1 MSYIRLFLLAAL
13 LCLPVTASS
22 APHTESPLKKSKA
35 QLSGSVERGSSDIGI
50 NSRGEITI
58 HISEGTLPL
67 PVPEGTISLP
77 TDSLSTAPQ
86 GPSGPYAPCILGG
99 PGQSV
104 HSNPARL
111 SPVYTPL
118 PDPVELL
125 NHIGIFFSTASGGFG
140 SRIDYD
146 HKVSPNTRFTASPE
160 FLTYSLSRAS
170 TILGDLMPPGITRI
184 TLITIPIGLQR
195 HFAPTSRVNPHIGF
209 GFGPIIRLDHRSHR
223 LGYYGN
229 NLGLD
234 RIVRNRHNS
243 LNLTVPLTLDDFP
256 STSLTMGGHLASGLN
271 IHFGEQ
277 KNLALTIEGRYTL
290 ARFIDALG
298 SPGDFSGLSLAIGFG
313 KAF

>member
-1 MSYIRLFLLAAL
+1 MSQIRLFLFAAL
-13 LCLPVTASS
+13 VCLPITASS
-22 APHTESPLKKSKA
+22 APHIDPPPKKSKS
-35 QLSGSVERGSSDIGI
+35 QLSGSITNGVIDI
-50 NSRGEITI
+50 NSNGEITI
-58 HISEGTLPL
+58 HI
-67 PVPEGTISLP
+67 PEGTISLL
-77 TDSLSTAPQ
+77 TDSLTTVPK
-86 GPSGPYAPCILGG
+86 GPPGPYAPCILGG

-104 HSNPARL
+104 LSNPARL
-111 SPVYTPL
+111 SPLYTPM

-140 SRIDYD
+140 SRINYD

-170 TILGDLMPPGITRI
+170 TILGDLMPLGTTRI
-184 TLITIPIGLQR
+184 TLITIPIGFQR
-195 HFAPTSRVNPHIGF
+195 HFAPTSRINPHIGF

-234 RIVRNRHNS
+234 RIIRNGRNS

-256 STSLTMGGHLASGLN
+256 STSLTLGGHLASGLN
-271 IHFGEQ
+271 IHFGAK

-290 ARFIDALG
+290 ARFIDATG

>member
-1 MSYIRLFLLAAL
+1 MSQIRLFLLAAL
-13 LCLPVTASS
+13 VCLPVTASS
-22 APHTESPLKKSKA
+22 APHLEPTLEKSKV
-35 QLSGSVERGSSDIGI
+35 QLSGSITNGVIDI
-50 NSRGEITI
+50 NSNGEIKI
-58 HISEGTLPL
+58 HIPQGTL
-67 PVPEGTISLP
+67 TLP
-77 TDSLSTAPQ
+77 TDSLSTAPK

-104 HSNPARL
+104 LSNPARL
-111 SPVYTPL
+111 SPVYTPM
-118 PDPVELL
+118 PDPMKLL
-125 NHIGIFFSTASGGFG
+125 NHIGMFFSTASGGFG
-140 SRIDYD
+140 SRINYD
-146 HKVSPNTRFTASPE
+146 HKISPNTRFTASPE
-160 FLTYSLSRAS
+160 FLTYSLSRSRA
-170 TILGDLMPPGITRI
+170 ILGDLMPSGTTRI

-195 HFAPTSRVNPHIGF
+195 HFVPTSRINPHIGF

-234 RIVRNRHNS
+234 RTIRNRHNS

-256 STSLTMGGHLASGLN
+256 STSLTLGGHLASGLN
-271 IHFGEQ
+271 IHFGAK

-290 ARFIDALG
+290 ARFIDAMG

>member
-1 MSYIRLFLLAAL
+1 MSQIRLFLFAAL
-13 LCLPVTASS
+13 VCLPVTASS
-22 APHTESPLKKSKA
+22 APHFDPSPQKSKS
-35 QLSGSVERGSSDIGI
+35 QLSGSITNGVIDI
-50 NSRGEITI
+50 NSNGKITI
-58 HISEGTLPL
+58 HI
-67 PVPEGTISLP
+67 PESTISLP
-77 TDSLSTAPQ
+77 TDSLSTVPK
-86 GPSGPYAPCILGG
+86 GPPGPYAPCILGG
-99 PGQSV
+99 PSQSFPGNGPRAY
-104 HSNPARL
+104 STYA
-111 SPVYTPL
+111 PL

-140 SRIDYD
+140 SRINYD
-146 HKVSPNTRFTASPE
+146 HKISPNTRFTASPE

-184 TLITIPIGLQR
+184 TLITIPIGFQR
-195 HFAPTSRVNPHIGF
+195 HFAPTSRINPHIGF

-223 LGYYGN
+223 PGYYYGN

-234 RIVRNRHNS
+234 RIILNGRNS

-256 STSLTMGGHLASGLN
+256 STSLTLGGHLASGLN
-271 IHFGEQ
+271 IHFGAK

-290 ARFIDALG
+290 ARFIDATG

>member
-1 MSYIRLFLLAAL
+1 MSQIRLFLLAAL
-13 LCLPVTASS
+13 VCLPVTASS
-22 APHTESPLKKSKA
+22 APHLEPTLEKSKV
-35 QLSGSVERGSSDIGI
+35 QLSGSITNGVIDI
-50 NSRGEITI
+50 NSNGEIKI
-58 HISEGTLPL
+58 HIPQGTL
-67 PVPEGTISLP
+67 TLP
-77 TDSLSTAPQ
+77 TDSLSTAPK

-104 HSNPARL
+104 LSNPARL
-111 SPVYTPL
+111 SPVYTPM
-118 PDPVELL
+118 PDPMKLL
-125 NHIGIFFSTASGGFG
+125 NHIGMFFSTASGGFG
-140 SRIDYD
+140 SRINYD
-146 HKVSPNTRFTASPE
+146 HKISPNTRFTASPE
-160 FLTYSLSRAS
+160 FLTYSLSRSRA
-170 TILGDLMPPGITRI
+170 ILGDLMPSGTTRI

-195 HFAPTSRVNPHIGF
+195 HFAPTSRINPHIGF

-234 RIVRNRHNS
+234 RTIRNRHNS

-256 STSLTMGGHLASGLN
+256 STSLTLGGHLASGLN
-271 IHFGEQ
+271 IHFGAK

-290 ARFIDALG
+290 ARFIDAMG

>member
-1 MSYIRLFLLAAL
+1 MSQIRLFLLAAL
-13 LCLPVTASS
+13 VCLPVTASS
-22 APHTESPLKKSKA
+22 APHIESSLKKSKA
-35 QLSGSVERGSSDIGI
+35 QLSGSISNGAIGI
-50 NSRGEITI
+50 NSNEKITI

-67 PVPEGTISLP
+67 PIPEGTISLP
-77 TDSLSTAPQ
+77 TDSLSTVPK

-99 PGQSV
+99 PSQSFPG
-104 HSNPARL
+104 NGARPY
-111 SPVYTPL
+111 STYAPL

-140 SRIDYD
+140 SRINYD
-146 HKVSPNTRFTASPE
+146 HKISPHTRFTASPE

-184 TLITIPIGLQR
+184 TLIAVPIGLQR

-229 NLGLD
+229 NLGIG

-256 STSLTMGGHLASGLN
+256 STSLTLGGHLASGLN
-271 IHFGEQ
+271 IHFGAK

-290 ARFIDALG
+290 ARFIDAMG

>member
-13 LCLPVTASS
+13 VCLPVTASS
-22 APHTESPLKKSKA
+22 EPNFEPTPQKVKS
-35 QLSGSVERGSSDIGI
+35 QLSGSITNGVIDI
-50 NSRGEITI
+50 NSKGKIKI
-58 HISEGTLPL
+58 HIPEGTL
-67 PVPEGTISLP
+67 TLP
-77 TDSLSTAPQ
+77 TDSLSTVSK
-86 GPSGPYAPCILGG
+86 GPSGPYAPCILGS

-104 HSNPARL
+104 PGNPARL

-118 PDPVELL
+118 PDPMKML

-140 SRIDYD
+140 SRINYD
-146 HKVSPNTRFTASPE
+146 HKISPSTRFTASPE
-160 FLTYSLSRAS
+160 FLTYGLSRARA
-170 TILGDLMPPGITRI
+170 ILGDLMPLNTTRI

-195 HFAPTSRVNPHIGF
+195 HFAPTSRINPHIGF

-234 RIVRNRHNS
+234 RIVRNRQNS
-243 LNLTVPLTLDDFP
+243 LNLTVPLSIDDFP
-256 STSLTMGGHLASGLN
+256 STSLTLGGHLASGLN
-271 IHFGEQ
+271 IHFGAK

-290 ARFIDALG
+290 ARFADALG

>member
-13 LCLPVTASS
+13 VCLPVTASS
-22 APHTESPLKKSKA
+22 EPNFEPSPQKSKS
-35 QLSGSVERGSSDIGI
+35 QLSGSITNGVIDI
-50 NSRGEITI
+50 NSNGKIKI
-58 HISEGTLPL
+58 HIPEGTL
-67 PVPEGTISLP
+67 TLP
-77 TDSLSTAPQ
+77 TDSLSTVSK
-86 GPSGPYAPCILGG
+86 GPSGPYAPCILGS

-104 HSNPARL
+104 PGNPVRL

-118 PDPVELL
+118 PDPIKML

-140 SRIDYD
+140 SRINYD
-146 HKVSPNTRFTASPE
+146 HKISPHTRFTASPE
-160 FLTYSLSRAS
+160 FLTYSLFRAS
-170 TILGDLMPPGITRI
+170 TILGDLMPLGTTRI

-195 HFAPTSRVNPHIGF
+195 HFAPTSRINPHIGF

-234 RIVRNRHNS
+234 RIVRNRQNS

-256 STSLTMGGHLASGLN
+256 HTSLTLGGHLASGLN
-271 IHFGEQ
+271 IHFGAKKE
-277 KNLALTIEGRYTL
+277 LALTIEGRYTL
-290 ARFIDALG
+290 ARFADALG
-298 SPGDFSGLSLAIGFG
+298 SPGDFSGFSAAIGFG

>member
-13 LCLPVTASS
+13 VCLPVTASS
-22 APHTESPLKKSKA
+22 EPNFEPTPQKAKS
-35 QLSGSVERGSSDIGI
+35 QLSGSITNGVIDI
-50 NSRGEITI
+50 NSKGKIKI
-58 HISEGTLPL
+58 HIPEGTL
-67 PVPEGTISLP
+67 TLP
-77 TDSLSTAPQ
+77 TDSLSTVSK
-86 GPSGPYAPCILGG
+86 GPSDRYAPCILGS

-104 HSNPARL
+104 LGNPARL

-118 PDPVELL
+118 PDPIKML

-140 SRIDYD
+140 SRINYD
-146 HKVSPNTRFTASPE
+146 HKISPHTRFMASPE
-160 FLTYSLSRAS
+160 FLTYGLSRARA
-170 TILGDLMPPGITRI
+170 ILGDLMPLNTTRI

-195 HFAPTSRVNPHIGF
+195 HFAPTSRINPHIGF

-234 RIVRNRHNS
+234 RIVRNRQNS
-243 LNLTVPLTLDDFP
+243 LNLTVPLSIDDFP
-256 STSLTMGGHLASGLN
+256 STSLTLGGHLASGLN
-271 IHFGEQ
+271 IHFGAK

-290 ARFIDALG
+290 ARFADALG

>member
-1 MSYIRLFLLAAL
+1 MSQIRLFLFAAL
-13 LCLPVTASS
+13 VCLPITASS
-22 APHTESPLKKSKA
+22 APHIDPPPKKSKS
-35 QLSGSVERGSSDIGI
+35 QLSGSITNGVIDI
-50 NSRGEITI
+50 NSNGEITI
-58 HISEGTLPL
+58 HI
-67 PVPEGTISLP
+67 PEGTISLP
-77 TDSLSTAPQ
+77 TDSLTTVPK
-86 GPSGPYAPCILGG
+86 GPPGPYAPCILGG

-104 HSNPARL
+104 LSNPARL
-111 SPVYTPL
+111 SPLYTPM

-140 SRIDYD
+140 SRINYD

-170 TILGDLMPPGITRI
+170 TILGDLMPLGTTRI
-184 TLITIPIGLQR
+184 TLITIPIGFQR
-195 HFAPTSRVNPHIGF
+195 HFAPTSRINPHIGF

-234 RIVRNRHNS
+234 RIIRNGRNS

-256 STSLTMGGHLASGLN
+256 STSLTLGGHLASGLN
-271 IHFGEQ
+271 IHFGAK

-290 ARFIDALG
+290 ARFIDATG
-298 SPGDFSGLSLAIGFG
+298 SAGDFSGLSLAIGFG

>member
-13 LCLPVTASS
+13 VCLPVTASS
-22 APHTESPLKKSKA
+22 APHIEPSLKKSKA
-35 QLSGSVERGSSDIGI
+35 QLSGSISNGAIDI
-50 NSRGEITI
+50 NSRGEIKI
-58 HISEGTLPL
+58 HIPEGTL
-67 PVPEGTISLP
+67 TLP
-77 TDSLSTAPQ
+77 TDSLSTAPK

-104 HSNPARL
+104 LSNPARL
-111 SPVYTPL
+111 SPVHTPL

-140 SRIDYD
+140 SRINYD
-146 HKVSPNTRFTASPE
+146 HKISPNTRFTASPE
-160 FLTYSLSRAS
+160 FLTYSLSKAS

-184 TLITIPIGLQR
+184 TLITIPIGLQS

-209 GFGPIIRLDHRSHR
+209 GLGPIIRLDHRSHR
-223 LGYYGN
+223 PGYYYGN

-234 RIVRNRHNS
+234 RIVRNGHNS

-271 IHFGEQ
+271 IHFGEK

-298 SPGDFSGLSLAIGFG
+298 SPGDFSGFSAAIGFG

>member
-13 LCLPVTASS
+13 VCLPVTASS
-22 APHTESPLKKSKA
+22 TPNFEPTPQKAKS
-35 QLSGSVERGSSDIGI
+35 QLSGSITNGVIDI
-50 NSRGEITI
+50 NSKGKIKI
-58 HISEGTLPL
+58 HIPEGTL
-67 PVPEGTISLP
+67 TLP
-77 TDSLSTAPQ
+77 TDSLSTVSK
-86 GPSGPYAPCILGG
+86 GPSGPYAPCILGS

-104 HSNPARL
+104 LGNPVRL

-118 PDPVELL
+118 PDPMKML

-140 SRIDYD
+140 SRINYD
-146 HKVSPNTRFTASPE
+146 HKISTHTRFMASPE
-160 FLTYSLSRAS
+160 FLTYGLSRARA
-170 TILGDLMPPGITRI
+170 ILGDLMPLNTTRI

-195 HFAPTSRVNPHIGF
+195 HFAPTSRINPHIGF

-234 RIVRNRHNS
+234 RIVRNRQNS
-243 LNLTVPLTLDDFP
+243 LNLTVPLSIDDFP
-256 STSLTMGGHLASGLN
+256 STSLTLGGHLASGLN
-271 IHFGEQ
+271 IHFGAK

-290 ARFIDALG
+290 ARFADALG

>member
-13 LCLPVTASS
+13 LCLPVNASS

-58 HISEGTLPL
+58 HISEGTLA
-67 PVPEGTISLP
+67 LP
-77 TDSLSTAPQ
+77 TDSLSTVPK
-86 GPSGPYAPCILGG
+86 GPSGPYAPCILGS
-99 PGQSV
+99 PGQSILD
-104 HSNPARL
+104 NPARL
-111 SPVYTPL
+111 SPVYAPL
-118 PDPVELL
+118 PDPMELL

-140 SRIDYD
+140 SRINYD

-160 FLTYSLSRAS
+160 FLTYSLSRSRA
-170 TILGDLMPPGITRI
+170 ILGDLMPLGTTRI

-195 HFAPTSRVNPHIGF
+195 HFAPTSRINPHIGF

-243 LNLTVPLTLDDFP
+243 LNLTVPLTFDDFP
-256 STSLTMGGHLASGLN
+256 STSLTLGGHLASGLN
-271 IHFGEQ
+271 IHFGSKKE
-277 KNLALTIEGRYTL
+277 LALTIEGRYTL
-290 ARFIDALG
+290 AQFADMLG
-298 SPGDFSGLSLAIGFG
+298 SPGDFSGFSAAIGFG

>member
-1 MSYIRLFLLAAL
+1 MSYIRLFLLATL
-13 LCLPVTASS
+13 LCLPVNASS

-58 HISEGTLPL
+58 HIPEGTLA
-67 PVPEGTISLP
+67 LP
-77 TDSLSTAPQ
+77 TDSLSTVPK
-86 GPSGPYAPCILGG
+86 GPSGPYAPCILGS
-99 PGQSV
+99 PGQSILD
-104 HSNPARL
+104 NPARL
-111 SPVYTPL
+111 SPVYAPL

-140 SRIDYD
+140 SRINYD

-170 TILGDLMPPGITRI
+170 TILGDLMPLGTTRI
-184 TLITIPIGLQR
+184 TLITIPIGFQR
-195 HFAPTSRVNPHIGF
+195 HFAPKSRINPHIGF
-209 GFGPIIRLDHRSHR
+209 GIGPIIRLDHRSHQ

-256 STSLTMGGHLASGLN
+256 STSLTLGGHLASGLN
-271 IHFGEQ
+271 IHFGSK

-290 ARFIDALG
+290 ARFADMLG
-298 SPGDFSGLSLAIGFG
+298 SPGDFSGFSAAIGFG

>member
-13 LCLPVTASS
+13 ICLPVTASS
-22 APHTESPLKKSKA
+22 APHIEPPLKKSKA
-35 QLSGSVERGSSDIGI
+35 QLSGSIKRGNSAIGI
-50 NSRGEITI
+50 NFESEIKI
-58 HISEGTLPL
+58 HI
-67 PVPEGTISLP
+67 PEGTISLP
-77 TDSLSTAPQ
+77 TDSLSTVPK
-86 GPSGPYAPCILGG
+86 GPSGPYAPCILGS

-104 HSNPARL
+104 LGNPARL

-118 PDPVELL
+118 PDPMKML

-140 SRIDYD
+140 SRINYD
-146 HKVSPNTRFTASPE
+146 HKISPQTRFTSSPE
-160 FLTYSLSRAS
+160 FLTYGLSRAS

-195 HFAPTSRVNPHIGF
+195 HFAPTSRINPHIGF
-209 GFGPIIRLDHRSHR
+209 GVGPIIRLDHRSHR

-234 RIVRNRHNS
+234 RIIRNRQNS

-256 STSLTMGGHLASGLN
+256 SASLTLGGHLASGLN
-271 IHFGEQ
+271 IHFGAKKE
-277 KNLALTIEGRYTL
+277 LALTIEGRYTL
-290 ARFIDALG
+290 ARFIDAMG
-298 SPGDFSGLSLAIGFG
+298 SPGDFSGFSAAIGFG